1 MLFKGLFDNWEDVLE
16 AFSVA
21 TGSHVEHV
29 VPLFARYEYEDY
41 SGNATVIYV
50 ENGNLYHVEG
60 SHCSCNGLEDQFDP
74 EEIPWEIAEKYFTR
88 VCGLHDDELVW
99 IVDIVREVVD
109 AKERGEDG
117 LTPLLTW
124 YRLGH

>member
-21 TGSHVEHV
+21 TGSHVEHI
-29 VPLFARYEYEDY
+29 VPLLARYEIDGYDG
-41 SGNATVIYV
+41 SALVVFV
-50 ENGNLYHVEG
+50 ENGKLYHASG
-60 SHCSCNGLEDQFDP
+60 GHCSCFGLEGQFDP

-88 VCGLHDDELVW
+88 IHGFSDDELVW
-99 IVDIVREVVD
+99 IVELVREIVD
-109 AKERGEDG
+109 AKERGDDS
-117 LTPLLTW
+117 LSPLLTW